1 MAGTQPESSDV
12 SDRSDD
18 LGLSFDF
25 DQNIDAEEYAR
36 IMRRIGVDG
45 DDGAVTSVS
54 AFNSSI

>member
-1 MAGTQPESSDV
+1 MAGAQPESSVV

-36 IMRRIGVDG
+36 IMRRIDRCDETPQV
-45 DDGAVTSVS
+45 A